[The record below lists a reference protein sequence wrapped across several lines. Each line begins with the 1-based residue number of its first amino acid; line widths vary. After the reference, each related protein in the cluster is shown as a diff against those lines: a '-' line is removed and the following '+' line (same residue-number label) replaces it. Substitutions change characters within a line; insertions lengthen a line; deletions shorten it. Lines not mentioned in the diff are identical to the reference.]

1 MKTIKL
7 SALAL
12 IAFFSIAFSSCNEE
26 EATPLGIPNPAASS
40 IAAQLSAIPDYS
52 ILKQALVKTDLLT
65 TLTESGEYTLFA
77 PKNASF
83 TTFLA
88 ANGFANIDA
97 VPTVALKQILLYH
110 VLPGRKSSDNIE
122 TPIGY
127 YKTLAFDASSLDFL
141 SLYIYR
147 TAPLAASI
155 PKINGS
161 VNAVG
166 ANINASNGVII
177 VVDKVIPFQTV
188 VSMLSLNPDL
198 SKLVTLATDGTQAD
212 VVTALTTTAT
222 KTVFAPTNDAFTAAL
237 TTTSTTTGFLVGNVT
252 QPNVNSVLK
261 YHVTAGSQKA
271 STLTNGLIVN
281 TFLTMPTLKTFKI
294 SNVSGVVKIIDAANL
309 PVVKAVT
316 TADITCTDGI
326 IHIIDGVLNPI
337 L

>member
-12 IAFFSIAFSSCNEE
+12 IAFFSIAISSCNEE
-26 EATPLGIPNPAASS
+26 EVTPLGIPNPAASS
-40 IAAQLSAIPDYS
+40 IAAQFTAFPDYS

-65 TLTESGEYTLFA
+65 TLTEPGEYTIFA
-77 PKNASF
+77 PKNAAF
-83 TTFLA
+83 TAFLT
-88 ANGFANIDA
+88 ANSYANIDA
-97 VPTVALKQILLYH
+97 VPTAALKQILLYH

-122 TPIGY
+122 LPKGY
-127 YKTLAFDASSLDFL
+127 YNTLANAPSSNNPL
-141 SLYIYR
+141 SLYVFKSSG
-147 TAPLAASI
+147 TSV
-155 PKINGS
+155 PKINGT
-161 VNAVG
+161 VNVPLV

-177 VVDKVIPFQTV
+177 VVDKVIALPTV
-188 VSMLSLNPDL
+188 VSMLSANPTL

-212 VVTALTTTAT
+212 VVTALTKTDS
-222 KTVFAPTNDAFTAAL
+222 KTVFAPTNDAFDTALAVG
-237 TTTSTTTGFLVGNVT
+237 GFLNGNVT

-281 TFLTMPTLKTFKI
+281 TFLSMPTLKTFKI
-294 SNVSGVVKIIDAANL
+294 SNVGGVVKIIDAANL
-309 PVVKAVT
+309 PGTKAVT